1 MGAGWTNYAD
11 RLQGVWGAA
20 ILSARTAN
28 RLFSSKLCSFH
39 LATTYVHCLSPNSS
53 YLLLRNWNQNTW
65 VINPRQSCFLQHP
78 PVKQQHWK
86 YPRSWEHGAHTDQSL
101 AILPK
106 RTGVSIL
113 IIKNVTV
120 GQVTYSGHWAELEAQ
135 FLLQKSK
142 LLLCFH
148 NYIFSILSALVS
160 RISCFNSFHK
170 SLLISAGSPDITEGR
185 GIPGLAQITA
195 PGSAGASQQQELHT
209 QSHRRFVWMQQV
221 TLKCGAHNLIILLK

>member
-1 MGAGWTNYAD
+1 MLTDCRESEELQSSPQGQQTDFFPLNYVLFIWQQHMSTASPQIP
-11 RLQGVWGAA
+11 L
-20 ILSARTAN
+20 IYYCETETKTLELST
-28 RLFSSKLCSFH
+28 
-39 LATTYVHCLSPNSS
+39 PG
-53 YLLLRNWNQNTW
+53 
-65 VINPRQSCFLQHP
+65 NPASCFLQHP

-120 GQVTYSGHWAELEAQ
+120 GQVTYSGHWAESEAQ

-142 LLLCFH
+142 LLLYFH